1 MPYKYRILDNHYTE
15 KDKPT
20 PQRGRRAKAE
30 NKAKDKEL
38 KKIGKIPSGIAER
51 AYPKYPRESEL
62 NYMKRGLM
70 DSGVKDVVNIAK
82 SLGKGLGKIQN
93 KAYKKN
99 K

>member
-15 KDKPT
+15 TDKPT
-20 PQRGRRAKAE
+20 PQRGRRATAE
-30 NKAKDKEL
+30 NKAIN
-38 KKIGKIPSGIAER
+38 KKSKKVGKIPSGIAER
-51 AYPKYPRESEL
+51 AYSKYPKESEL

-70 DSGVKDVVNIAK
+70 DSGVKDVVNMAK
-82 SLGKGLGKIQN
+82 TLGKGLGKIQN

>member
-15 KDKPT
+15 TDKPT
-20 PQRGRRAKAE
+20 PQRGRKAKAE

-38 KKIGKIPSGIAER
+38 KKVGKISPKIIER
-51 AYPKYPRESEL
+51 AYPKYPGESEL